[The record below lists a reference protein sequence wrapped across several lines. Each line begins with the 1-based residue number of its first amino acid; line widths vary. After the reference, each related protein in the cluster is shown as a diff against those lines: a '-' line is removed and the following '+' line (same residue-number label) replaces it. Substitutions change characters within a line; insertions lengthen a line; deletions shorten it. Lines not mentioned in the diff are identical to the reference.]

1 MAYDGF
7 DNINPLDAQAEIVA
21 EMNLF
26 ENSSSGHT
34 YTTMQGFT
42 FQPLLVQQQQF
53 HPNILQQQQQ
63 FHPNILQQQQQFT
76 KKYEKVSEC
85 KPYGNTSR

>member
-1 MAYDGF
+1 MAYESF
-7 DNINPLDAQAEIVA
+7 DNINQHDLQAVIEA

-26 ENSSSGHT
+26 ENSSSSHT

-53 HPNILQQQQQ
+53 HPNILQMA
-63 FHPNILQQQQQFT
+63 T
-76 KKYEKVSEC
+76 KFDQRKKI
-85 KPYGNTSR
+85 KKII

>member
-7 DNINPLDAQAEIVA
+7 DNINPLDAQAAIEA

-34 YTTMQGFT
+34 YTTLQCFT
-42 FQPLLVQQQQF
+42 VQ
-53 HPNILQQQQQ
+53 PNILQQQEQFQQ
-63 FHPNILQQQQQFT
+63 NILYQQQQFQAT
-76 KKYEKVSEC
+76 CSLV
-85 KPYGNTSR
+85 